1 MALKSAY
8 DDLRQR
14 TLGKIE
20 GMWRRLTYVAERRSP
35 EGGYRH
41 WGFERAHGNAT
52 AHQAFARAHQSLIGT
67 ILRTRLRLLQEDL
80 TASSE
85 AEGVSPA
92 SYASRLATGLYRL
105 LPSGCSKVTELH
117 LLSVVETLSVLQ
129 NRQPQP
135 DHQSSSQSQ
144 PPGQSPPPPEGA

>member
-20 GMWRRLTYVAERRSP
+20 GVWRRLSYLAERRSS
-35 EGGYRH
+35 EGAYLH
-41 WGFERAHGNAT
+41 WGFERKHGTTSAH
-52 AHQAFARAHQSLIGT
+52 HAFARAHQSLVGT

-80 TASSE
+80 EQCSQ
-85 AEGVSPA
+85 AEGVSPV
-92 SYASRLATGLYRL
+92 SYASKLAAGLYHL
-105 LPSGCSKVTELH
+105 LPSSCSKATELH

-129 NRQPQP
+129 SRQEPA
-135 DHQSSSQSQ
+135 
-144 PPGQSPPPPEGA
+144 GSPILIATPTT